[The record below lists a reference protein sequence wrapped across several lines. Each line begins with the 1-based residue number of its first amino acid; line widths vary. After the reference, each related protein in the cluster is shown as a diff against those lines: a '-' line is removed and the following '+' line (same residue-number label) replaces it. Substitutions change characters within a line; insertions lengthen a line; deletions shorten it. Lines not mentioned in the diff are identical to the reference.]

1 MKTRDRL
8 ALAAVAAVVAV
19 GAMWLLVVSPER
31 GKVSTLKTQIASER
45 AALATAQSKLSS
57 SRDAVAAYVGNVHQ
71 VGQVT
76 HAVPTSPAVDEVIK
90 TIAKLAGTHVDWQA
104 FNVGSSSPSTAGPVA
119 IGLTFNFQ
127 ANYGNLQSFLTA
139 IDSLTTTDGSSVSSN
154 GRLFTIESVSLTP
167 TGNSSTKASIVA
179 DVYQQ
184 TPITVSSTTGTT
196 P

>member
-1 MKTRDRL
+1 MKARDRL
-8 ALAAVAAVVAV
+8 ALAAVAAVVV
-19 GAMWLLVVSPER
+19 IGAMWLLVVSPER

-45 AALATAQSKLSS
+45 AALVTAQGKLSS
-57 SRDAVAAYVGNVHQ
+57 ARDAVAGYVGNVHQ
-71 VGQVT
+71 VAQVT

-90 TIAKLAGTHVDWQA
+90 TIVKLAGTRVDWQA
-104 FNVGSSSPSTAGPVA
+104 FNVGSGSPSAAGPVA
-119 IGLTFNFQ
+119 LGLNFNFQ

-139 IDSLTTTDGSSVSSN
+139 IDSLTTTDGTSVSSS

-167 TGNSSTKASIVA
+167 SGNSSTKASIIA